1 MVGFN
6 QGVKDRLKPKM
17 NAMNT
22 TSADDNEGIQLEN
35 LLTNL
40 TPIYEFIQ
48 EMGGTEAD
56 FDFNEASKYEGA
68 LRDIIAIFRA
78 LSKNKTN
85 RYCCT
90 RNYETQKDTD
100 CGTCT

>member
-22 TSADDNEGIQLEN
+22 TSADDSTAIQLEN

-40 TPIYEFIQ
+40 LPIYELISG
-48 EMGGTEAD
+48 MGKSWIYDFEAD
-56 FDFNEASKYEGA
+56 FDVEVAPKYEGA
-68 LRDIIAIFRA
+68 LRDVIAIFRA
-78 LSKNKTN
+78 YLKIQLNSKQLFQQ
-85 RYCCT
+85 
-90 RNYETQKDTD
+90 NYH
-100 CGTCT
+100 